1 MLKSLDIKNF
11 RGFRDLKI
19 ESLKR
24 VNLLTGQN
32 NTGKTGVLE
41 ALVLLL
47 SDPESGQRQS
57 LPNLF
62 RPVGGDYNENF
73 WKWLIYNKSAAIN
86 LQIRASFDDR
96 DDFAVILHPKRGAPI
111 DFDVS
116 IFNVNA
122 SEDIGGFHC
131 FCGVFGQAQRIQGQ
145 VQRISFQ
152 PAVFSTK
159 PSDPIQDAV
168 AFNRVILTRRKKQVE
183 DMLRQIEPRLQTLQ
197 PLQIGQPG
205 QPSTPL
211 IYAEIEGLSEMIP
224 VTQLGQGFNRLLDI
238 YSELVVADAK
248 VLLIDEIEN
257 GLHYS
262 VLPLVWKGLFLAAK
276 EFDVQIFATTHS
288 WECILAADRA
298 ALERENYELELIRLD
313 RVNEEVKATI
323 IDKDA
328 LTTAKELKWE
338 MR

>member
-1 MLKSLDIKNF
+1 MLNSLHIKNF

-19 ESLKR
+19 ETLNR

-47 SDPESGQRQS
+47 GDSEPNQRQL

-62 RPVGGDYNENF
+62 RPAGGDYVDNF
-73 WKWLIYNKSAAIN
+73 WKWLIHNKSAAVN
-86 LQIRASFDDR
+86 LQIRASFDDQN
-96 DDFAVILHPKRGAPI
+96 DFGVILHPKRLAPT

-116 IFNVNA
+116 IFDA
-122 SEDIGGFHC
+122 SVDIGGFDC
-131 FCGVFGQAQRIQGQ
+131 FCGAFGQ
-145 VQRISFQ
+145 VQRVVGTVQRVNLNTAI
-152 PAVFSTK
+152 FSTK
-159 PSDPIQDAV
+159 PSDPVQDAV
-168 AFNRVILTRRKKQVE
+168 DFNRVILRRRKKQVE
-183 DMLRQIEPRLQTLQ
+183 EMLRQIEPRLLTIEALQ
-197 PLQIGQPG
+197 LKSGQPG
-205 QPSTPL
+205 QPTNPL

-262 VLPLVWKGLFLAAK
+262 VLPLVWKGLFLAAQ

-288 WECILAADRA
+288 WECILAADKA
-298 ALERENYELELIRLD
+298 ARERENYELEMIRLD
-313 RVNEEVKATI
+313 RVNEDIKATI

-328 LTTAKELKWE
+328 LATAKELGWE

>member
-1 MLKSLDIKNF
+1 MLKSLHIKNF

-41 ALVLLL
+41 ALVLLVD
-47 SDPESGQRQS
+47 DPRIEQRHH

-62 RPVGGDYNENF
+62 RPIGGDDNENF
-73 WKWLIYNKSAAIN
+73 WRWLVYNKSAANNIDIN
-86 LQIRASFDDR
+86 GTTDNQKDV
-96 DDFAVILHPKRGAPI
+96 AVILQPNRQVPI
-111 DFDVS
+111 DHESALLRTGGQLGCFYCYR
-116 IFNVNA
+116 
-122 SEDIGGFHC
+122 IGVPFT
-131 FCGVFGQAQRIQGQ
+131 QQ
-145 VQRISFQ
+145 S
-152 PAVFSTK
+152 AVFSTK
-159 PSDPIQDAV
+159 PSAPVQDAIE
-168 AFNRVILTRRKKQVE
+168 FNRVILKRRKQKVE
-183 DMLRQIEPRLQTLQ
+183 EMLRQIEPRLQTLQ

-238 YSELVVADAK
+238 YSELVVADAR

-262 VLPLVWKGLFLAAK
+262 VLPLVWKGLFLAAQ

-288 WECILAADRA
+288 WECIRAADQA
-298 ALERENYELELIRLD
+298 AREREPYELELIRLD
-313 RVNEEVKATI
+313 RVKEDIKATI
-323 IDKDA
+323 IDQDA
-328 LTTAKELKWE
+328 LATAKELGWE